1 MDQSFFDES
10 REQSIIKA
18 RIIAKYFWA
27 WAKVIIPTA
36 KQHDNRIAY
45 IDLFAGPGR
54 YKDGTI
60 STPLKI
66 LEQAIADPDMSQML
80 VTLFNDMDA
89 KNAGELEKA
98 ISELPGIERMKYKPQ
113 IANQEVGTEIVQ
125 LFNRMRMVPTF
136 FFVDPWGYKGMSL
149 GLINSVLKNWG
160 CDCIFFFNYN
170 RVSMGLP
177 NEAVRDHMNV
187 LFGEE
192 RADQVRK
199 KLNGLSPEEKET
211 LIVEELSEALK
222 EMGGQ
227 FVLPFTFRNEK
238 GSRTTHHLIYV
249 SKAFRGYEIM
259 KGIMAL
265 ESSEADQGV
274 PSFRYSPASERFP
287 LLFSLTTPL
296 EDLEKELLPQFA
308 GKTLTMQDIYLRHN
322 VGRPFISRNYK
333 RALSNL
339 ESAGKVQ
346 ADPPA
351 ADRKMRKGERTF
363 PDHVKVTFPKEVHGE
378 CQFVN

>member
-1 MDQSFFDES
+1 VDQSFFDES

-36 KQHDNRIAY
+36 KQHGNRIAY

-54 YKDGTI
+54 YKDRTI

-80 VTLFNDMDA
+80 VTLFNDKDA
-89 KNAGELEKA
+89 ENVGELEKA
-98 ISELPGIERMKYKPQ
+98 ISELPGIERLKYKPK
-113 IANQEVGTEIVQ
+113 IANQTVGDEIVQ
-125 LFNRMRMVPTF
+125 LFNHMRMVPTF
-136 FFVDPWGYKGMSL
+136 FFVDPWGYKGLSL

-170 RVSMGLP
+170 RVNMGLP
-177 NEAVRDHMNV
+177 NEAVKEHMNV

-192 RADQVRK
+192 RADQVRE
-199 KLNGLSPEEKET
+199 KLNGMGPEEREA

-222 EMGGQ
+222 EMGGK

-274 PSFRYSPASERFP
+274 PSFQYSPASERFP
-287 LLFSLTTPL
+287 LLFNMTTPL
-296 EDLEKELLPQFA
+296 EDLEKELLHTFA
-308 GKTLTMQDIYLRHN
+308 GKTLMMHDIYMKHN
-322 VGRPFISRNYK
+322 IGRPFISRNYK

-339 ESAGKVQ
+339 ESAGKVK
-346 ADPPA
+346 ANPPA
-351 ADRKMRKGERTF
+351 AKRRMQKGERTF
-363 PDHVKVTFPKEVHGE
+363 PDYVEVTFPKEVHNE
-378 CQFVN
+378 R